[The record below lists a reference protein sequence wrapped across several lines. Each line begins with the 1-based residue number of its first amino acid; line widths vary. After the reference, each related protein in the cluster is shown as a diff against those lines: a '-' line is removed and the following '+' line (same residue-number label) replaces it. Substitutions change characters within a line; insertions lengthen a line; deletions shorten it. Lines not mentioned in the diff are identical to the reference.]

1 MSLLKTKEDLSDTP
15 EAKWEYGENGD
26 LGLCD
31 TTIAEDRV
39 MKILDKLWEDNAA
52 VLMSW
57 SQDSWLK

>member
-15 EAKWEYGENGD
+15 EAKWEYGKNGD

-39 MKILDKLWEDNAA
+39 IKILDKL
-52 VLMSW
+52 
-57 SQDSWLK
+57 

>member
-15 EAKWEYGENGD
+15 EAKWEYGKNGD

-39 MKILDKLWEDNAA
+39 IKILDKLWEDNAA